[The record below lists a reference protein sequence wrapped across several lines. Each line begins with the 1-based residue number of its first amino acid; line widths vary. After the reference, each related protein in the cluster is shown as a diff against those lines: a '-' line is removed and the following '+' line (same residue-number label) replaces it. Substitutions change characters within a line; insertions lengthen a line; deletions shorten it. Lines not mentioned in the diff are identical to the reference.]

1 MSKNSDTETYTGNYQ
16 VGDHVEYHPVPGRAL
31 NTTEGEIV
39 DVATSKEPV
48 GPGGQKVN
56 ASPDDPRYVI
66 RNDNTGKETGYREKH
81 ITGRA
86 E

>member
-1 MSKNSDTETYTGNYQ
+1 M
-16 VGDHVEYHPVPGRAL
+16 PGRAL

-56 ASPDDPRYVI
+56 VSLRFVSSLLGCPNGGICLLKASPDDPRYVI
-66 RNDNTGKETGYREKH
+66 RNDNVSFDGS
-81 ITGRA
+81 GRVVPGSVVTD
-86 E
+86 